1 MSHTIHVYR
10 VAQKSKPP
18 PIFQKIVLDIIYMKF
33 IRQKSGRQIV
43 QWNNSKIKWQSKI
56 DRENTNELH

>member
-1 MSHTIHVYR
+1 
-10 VAQKSKPP
+10 
-18 PIFQKIVLDIIYMKF
+18 MKY

-43 QWNNSKIKWQSKI
+43 EWNNSKIKWQSKI